1 MQTAQEQYIEAID
14 FVGKTIFGR
23 DWIGKQTDEEKGL
36 IDKYGPRPA
45 KRGGMTISPCP
56 PELLSKLDRALSS
69 AQRVLP
75 QRGAAADWLLD
86 HGLVRDDGCDMVAIA
101 SALAKCPTSETALGA
116 KVGRPSR
123 YVEISIQMKMDVAS
137 AKRTPIAI
145 KTAIGKQLQGWYGAD
160 PATCRKAR
168 KLALSSFS

>member
-1 MQTAQEQYIEAID
+1 MPTAQEQYIEAID

-23 DWIGKQTDEEKGL
+23 DWIGKQTDKEKEL
-36 IDKYGPRPA
+36 IEKYGPRPA
-45 KRGGMTISPCP
+45 KRGGMTIEPCP
-56 PELLSKLDRALSS
+56 SDLLSELDRALSR

-86 HGLVRDDGCDMVAIA
+86 HGLVRTDGCEMAAIA
-101 SALAKCPTSETALGA
+101 SALAKYPTSETALGA

-137 AKRTPIAI
+137 TKRTQIAI
-145 KTAIGKQLQGWYGAD
+145 KSAIGKQLQDWYGAD

-168 KLALSSFS
+168 KFVGF

>member
-1 MQTAQEQYIEAID
+1 MPTAQEQYIEAID

-23 DWIGKQTDEEKGL
+23 DWIGKQTDKEKKLIEE
-36 IDKYGPRPA
+36 YGPRLA
-45 KRGGMTISPCP
+45 KRGGMTIEPCP
-56 PELLSKLDRALSS
+56 PDLLSKLDQALSR

-86 HGLVRDDGCDMVAIA
+86 HGLVRADGCDMAAIA
-101 SALAKCPTSETALGA
+101 SALAKYPISETELGA
-116 KVGRPSR
+116 KVGRPPK

-137 AKRTPIAI
+137 DKRTEIAI
-145 KTAIGKQLQGWYGAD
+145 RTAIGKQLQGWYGAD

-168 KLALSSFS
+168 KFAGF